1 MRRSVKVQ
9 VEPLSEPRWAKVER
23 ALFAQVDAGALEKKP
38 TSSRPARHYSP
49 LAWASAAAVLGIIVV
64 AMVGSRLWRAREVL
78 ANPSRISTGVLAS
91 HLALPGVSLDV
102 QPESAVVI
110 SGETGRTLLIVV
122 DRGEIAC
129 DVEHRDADAPLIV
142 QAGGV
147 RVKVVGTRFSVT
159 RQGENARVDVQK
171 GVVEVTAG
179 GQSVRVAAGETW
191 PHGSAAPVSSGA
203 AVTLP
208 SEPSGSLPAPPAESP
223 PGVVDARDPRG
234 PQRSGRHL
242 GTTAPLASDSD
253 EHEAAAR
260 RTSPSQEL
268 FEAAT
273 RAEASDPGR
282 AIGLY
287 RTVETGRDSWAQNA
301 LFAHARLEATR
312 GNKAEAGT
320 LLRQYL
326 ARFPRGPN
334 ADDARAVLE
343 RLR

>member
-1 MRRSVKVQ
+1 MRPSVKVQ
-9 VEPLSEPRWAKVER
+9 VEPLSEPRWAKIER
-23 ALFAQVDAGALEKKP
+23 ALFAQLDAGALEKKP

-49 LAWASAAAVLGIIVV
+49 LAWVAAAAVLGVLMV
-64 AMVGSRLWRAREVL
+64 ALLGGRLWRAREVL
-78 ANPSRISTGVLAS
+78 ANPSRISTGLLAS
-91 HLALPGVSLDV
+91 HLALPGMSLDV
-102 QPESAVVI
+102 QPESTVVI
-110 SGETGRTLLIVV
+110 SGETGRSLLIVV

-159 RQGENARVDVQK
+159 RQGENARVEVQK

-223 PGVVDARDPRG
+223 PGVAGTRERI

-242 GTTAPLASDSD
+242 GTTAPLANDSD
-253 EHEAAAR
+253 EHEAMPR
-260 RTSPSQEL
+260 RTLPSQEM

-287 RTVETGRDSWAQNA
+287 RTLETGRDSWAQNA